1 MYPRFPPA
9 ALYAVDYDEVVLPPV
24 HDARQHRLLAELCER
39 QFDAHGAE
47 PHRLRRVADAQQRD
61 TLAGDVAPL
70 AQGLQ
75 GPAAPVVCGY
85 DTQAGRDSVHFVKL
99 ALVRELPHRCQTF
112 NDFLSIC
119 DFMNSSKKPL

>member
-24 HDARQHRLLAELCER
+24 HDARKHRLLAELCER

-61 TLAGDVAPL
+61 SLAGDVAPL

-75 GPAAPVVCGY
+75 GPAAPVMRGD
-85 DTQAGRDSVHFVKL
+85 DTQAGRAAVHRVKL
-99 ALVRELPHRCQTF
+99 AVGGEFFH
-112 NDFLSIC
+112 
-119 DFMNSSKKPL
+119 